1 MQFASVIKNIPKHIA
16 QSVTVVTCQIQI
28 NSSDRAT
35 SYLYEGTDTFN
46 FGESH
51 IFRVWL
57 RRKVNS
63 TYTNRTEVK
72 SKRIQLEVTIR
83 K

>member
-1 MQFASVIKNIPKHIA
+1 MSSKIYQNILHN
-16 QSVTVVTCQIQI
+16 QVTVVTCQIQI

-35 SYLYEGTDTFN
+35 TYLYEGTDTFN

-51 IFRVWL
+51 IFTVWL
-57 RRKVNS
+57 QRKVNS